1 MVVRF
6 RFTGTLWACDLFTPC
21 PTQTTLGT
29 PTRSTC
35 SYVAKRSSAAPN
47 VFTARICSKVRC
59 RETCVMVLPPPRPFH
74 LTGGLSFAAFVAFT
88 ERANACGIPIRS
100 VRSYIDSFKYG
111 VPPHGGVGVGL
122 ERVVMLYLGLD
133 NIRKTSMFPRD
144 PKRIVP

>member
-1 MVVRF
+1 
-6 RFTGTLWACDLFTPC
+6 
-21 PTQTTLGT
+21 
-29 PTRSTC
+29 
-35 SYVAKRSSAAPN
+35 
-47 VFTARICSKVRC
+47 
-59 RETCVMVLPPPRPFH
+59 
-74 LTGGLSFAAFVAFT
+74 
-88 ERANACGIPIRS
+88 